1 MATLTLDTG
10 RPRSLLDK
18 LVEERAAPERAT
30 PDATAPRGA
39 VAERPV
45 SAAGGSVAERPA
57 SSAGAPRGASAA
69 SGATLDALV
78 ARSWSTL
85 RVTRAASC
93 LLCGGEVEPRYGSGP
108 HPVGGT
114 CRSCGTEIA

>member
-1 MATLTLDTG
+1 MTTLTLDTQTRE
-10 RPRSLLDK
+10 RPRRSLLDK
-18 LVEERAAPERAT
+18 LVEER
-30 PDATAPRGA
+30 
-39 VAERPV
+39 
-45 SAAGGSVAERPA
+45 ERPA
-57 SSAGAPRGASAA
+57 PGETRAVAAAA

-93 LLCGGEVEPRYGSGP
+93 LLCGGEVAPRYGAGP
-108 HPVGGT
+108 SPVGGA

>member
-1 MATLTLDTG
+1 MATLTLDT
-10 RPRSLLDK
+10 RQRSLLDK
-18 LVEERAAPERAT
+18 LVEERAPAAP
-30 PDATAPRGA
+30 
-39 VAERPV
+39 
-45 SAAGGSVAERPA
+45 AERPA
-57 SSAGAPRGASAA
+57 PAAQRAASSPA

-93 LLCGGEVEPRYGSGP
+93 LLCGGEVAPRYGSGA